1 MTTEEKVKAYDEA
14 LKKIHEIIT
23 MDNHLVLPKEI
34 GEYLFPQLRESED
47 ERIRKEIIDF
57 LETIPASELKR
68 IPRPISEWFF
78 YLEKQKNKKYEMI
91 QWTGDNLNEVIE
103 FTGKSPM
110 FEKWFKSWE
119 EYEEY
124 VHSHGNVFKLF
135 NDDGS
140 HYEAPVSAWIVKT
153 PDGNK
158 VFSEVIKLFT

>member
-1 MTTEEKVKAYDEA
+1 MTTEEKAKAYDEA
-14 LKKIHEIIT
+14 LKIATDAHKDT
-23 MDNHLVLPKEI
+23 DKHLKATLERI
-34 GEYLFPQLRESED
+34 FPELCESED
-47 ERIRKEIIDF
+47 ERIRQKLVWLLQQDICPFPE
-57 LETIPASELKR
+57 EEVAQMVA
-68 IPRPISEWFF
+68 

-91 QWTGDNLNEVIE
+91 QWTGDNLNEVIK

-124 VHSHGNVFKLF
+124 VHSHGNIFKLF

-158 VFSEVIKLFT
+158 IFSEVIKLFT